1 MNRYFSIDC
10 EFSGL
15 DHTKYDLIS
24 IGIVEVVKDGEEFKI
39 DHTRKFYIELKPQ
52 HRNFDPNSMKI
63 NGLDFDNL
71 YRFGSEPIEACKEIN
86 KFLDL
91 KNEDTAIFIGYCG
104 VLDKIYMDQLYL
116 LAKIENPFN
125 YEIIEI
131 SSLAIGKIGF
141 EFGFTEEEL
150 ENKLNIKKLNTKMKH
165 NALHDAEHQAEEFM
179 KIMNYKN
186 D

>member
-1 MNRYFSIDC
+1 MNRYFSVDC

-24 IGIVEVVKDGEEFKI
+24 IGIVEVIKNNNKFEVDY
-39 DHTRKFYIELKPQ
+39 TRKFYIELKPQ
-52 HRNFDPNSMKI
+52 HRNFDPESMKI
-63 NGLDFDNL
+63 NGLDFDSL
-71 YRFGSEPIEACKEIN
+71 YRFGAGPIEACREIN

-91 KNEDTAIFIGYCG
+91 KNDDTAVFIGYCG
-104 VLDKIYMDQLYL
+104 VLDKIYVDQLYL
-116 LAKIENPFN
+116 YAKIENPFN
-125 YEIIEI
+125 YEIMEI

-141 EFGFTEEEL
+141 EFGFTVEEL
-150 ENKLNIKKLNTKMKH
+150 ENKLNNEKMVSKTKH
-165 NALHDAEHQAEEFM
+165 NALHDAEHQAEEFI